1 MIYNYFRD
9 KGDGFEMIERDDG
22 FINAFAGGSAYLSQ
36 YKDWPAHQKAAIRF
50 AKAKVLDIGCGGG
63 RHSLYLQKKGH
74 QVVGVDIS
82 PLAIRVCKLRGLK
95 DVRLMP
101 ITKLGP
107 RLGKFDTI
115 LMLGNNF
122 GLFANRAQARLLLR
136 SFLKMTNPGARI
148 LAETLDIYK
157 RPLYPPHRRY
167 HELNRRRG
175 RMPGQVRIRVRYRD
189 LATPWFDY
197 LLVSKKEMREILDGT
212 GWRVKQF
219 LSTKTTSYIAIIE
232 RA

>member
-1 MIYNYFRD
+1 MIYSYLKG
-9 KGDGFEMIERDDG
+9 KGDGIEMVERDDG

-50 AKAKVLDIGCGGG
+50 AKGRVLDIGCGGG

-74 QVVGVDIS
+74 EVVGVDIS
-82 PLAIRVCKLRGLK
+82 PQAIRVCKLRGLR
-95 DVRLMP
+95 DVRLTP

-122 GLFANRAQARLLLR
+122 GLFANRVQARLLLR
-136 SFLKMTNPGARI
+136 RFLRMTNPGARI
-148 LAETLDIYK
+148 IAESLEIYK
-157 RPLYPPHRRY
+157 RPILSSHRRY
-167 HELNRRRG
+167 HELNRRRK
-175 RMPGQVRIRVRYRD
+175 RMPGQVKIRVRYRD

-197 LLVSKKEMREILDGT
+197 LLVSKNEMRGILDGT
-212 GWRVKQF
+212 GWSARQF
-219 LSTKTTSYIAIIE
+219 FSSKSTPYIAIIE
-232 RA
+232 RG